1 MSANQKQRVTPP
13 TQTENDPS
21 RQKRLFNPVNL
32 DFTDALIFLYVVVF
46 VRQYLWIL
54 NNNLLAWVLTVLVSV
69 VICVVHLRTKEE
81 SQETTPA
88 EFWLVVAL
96 PLLLIY
102 SLRVAF
108 PDTSF
113 DVLDYRLMNGERALH
128 GAPLR
133 IGDFFPV
140 RFPFN
145 PAPDMLT
152 GISRHLLGYRL
163 GTIFNFAVL
172 LWIGSILDRLLSP
185 YIKRGWWRSIV
196 VLLILFTEHALF
208 LINNYMVDLL
218 ALPLLLEATR
228 LAIDGGNKSRKVTIR
243 IALLLGA
250 SVALKLTNL
259 AFAIPIALVYSYY
272 SIVAKPRSDVIATSL
287 LFVVAFLVPL
297 LPYTWYIYLQTGNP
311 VFPLYNKI
319 FASPYWPTTDY
330 AGVRWGPV
338 VDDPRFASMR
348 WWEVI
353 AWPLLVPF
361 RLEHVAGDLGRH
373 AGRLSIVFIAALVGL
388 IGFWKNYRIWF
399 ISLCVVVGALLWSS
413 ISGMPRYALYLE
425 LMGGVVFFYLASQL
439 STDGTGQQSRQL
451 WKRSAQLLLLL
462 IVLAQSVVAGIYA
475 VRFEWGSRPTVF
487 DNYKAFANDA
497 RYILRDYSLASFM
510 PANELESI
518 QPVGAWIEASALSGG
533 VQVSLKDSIPA
544 LCVYMPEYFMTD
556 TSRARF
562 AQALDTVG
570 DRQMFALSFTENLQ
584 ISVDH
589 IQSAGLRV
597 GAMRQVVVPYYSDYR
612 RIHMV
617 LIEVLK
623 GSAQPGKQ
631 IKTTRT
637 DRPLPIEAFHAELRW
652 SQPPPTTLRQ
662 GLKQTVYVTVRNL
675 SESVWPALG
684 EVGGNYSLFVGNHWL
699 DDQNN
704 IVIND
709 DGRGSLLHDLNPGE
723 EMEVLLTITAPPT
736 RGVYTLEID
745 MLQEGVTWFGLRG
758 SKTLRATIRV
768 E

>member
-1 MSANQKQRVTPP
+1 MSADQKQRVTPP
-13 TQTENDPS
+13 TQTENDPP
-21 RQKRLFNPVNL
+21 RQKRRFNPGNL

-46 VRQYLWIL
+46 VRQYFWIL

-81 SQETTPA
+81 GQETTPA

-113 DVLDYRLMNGERALH
+113 DVLDYRLMNGERALL

-152 GISRHLLGYRL
+152 GIPRRLLGYRL
-163 GTIFNFAVL
+163 GTIVNYAVM
-172 LWIGSILDRLLSP
+172 LWIGTILDRLLRP
-185 YIKRGWWRSIV
+185 YIKTIWWRSIA
-196 VLLILFTEHALF
+196 VLLVLFTEHALF

-228 LAIDGGNKSRKVTIR
+228 LAIDGGSRSRKVTIR
-243 IALLLGA
+243 IALFLGA

-272 SIVAKPRSDVIATSL
+272 SIIAKPRSDVIATSL
-287 LFVVAFLVPL
+287 LFVVAFLMPL
-297 LPYTWYIYLQTGNP
+297 LPYTWYIYYQTGNP

-319 FASPYWPTTDY
+319 FASPFWPTADY

-348 WWEVI
+348 WWEVV
-353 AWPLLVPF
+353 AWPILVPF

-388 IGFWKNYRIWF
+388 IGFWKNCRIWF

-425 LMGGVVFFYLASQL
+425 LIGGVVIFYFASLL
-439 STDGTGQQSRQL
+439 SPDAGRQRSHQFL
-451 WKRSAQLLLLL
+451 NRSAQLLLLMV
-462 IVLAQSVVAGIYA
+462 VLAQSVVAGVYA

-487 DNYKAFANDA
+487 NNYKAFANDA
-497 RYILRDYSLASFM
+497 KYILRDYSLPSFM
-510 PANELESI
+510 PARELELI

-533 VQVSLKDSIPA
+533 VQVSLKNNIPA

-556 TSRARF
+556 PSRARF
-562 AQALDTVG
+562 ARALDTVG
-570 DRQMFALSFTENLQ
+570 DQQMFALSFIENLQ
-584 ISVDH
+584 ISLDH
-589 IQSAGLRV
+589 IQNAGLRV
-597 GAMRQVVVPYYSDYR
+597 GAMRQIVVPYYSDYR

-617 LIEVLK
+617 QIEILK
-623 GSAQPGKQ
+623 GSAQPGSQ
-631 IKTTRT
+631 IKITRI
-637 DRPLPIEAFHAELRW
+637 DRPLPADNFRAELRW
-652 SQPPPTTLRQ
+652 SQLPPTTLRQ
-662 GLKQTVYVTVRNL
+662 GLKQTVYLKVRNL
-675 SESVWPALG
+675 SVSTWPALG
-684 EVGGNYSLFVGNHWL
+684 QDGGNYSLFVGNHWL

-704 IVIND
+704 VLIND
-709 DGRGSLLHDLNPGE
+709 DGRSNLLHDLNPDE
-723 EMEVLLTITAPPT
+723 EMEVLLTVTAPPT
-736 RGVYTLEID
+736 RGIYTLEID

-758 SKTLRATIRV
+758 SPTLRTIIRV